1 MYICAMKENYNHENR
16 HKYYLKCHLIFCIKY
31 RRKILKYLK
40 EIIMLNSTKEGIV
53 VQFLPE
59 AKDFGVS
66 LNQVL

>member
-1 MYICAMKENYNHENR
+1 MKGGVVHAAPPFS
-16 HKYYLKCHLIFCIKY
+16 LF
-31 RRKILKYLK
+31 
-40 EIIMLNSTKEGIV
+40 MLNSTKEGIV